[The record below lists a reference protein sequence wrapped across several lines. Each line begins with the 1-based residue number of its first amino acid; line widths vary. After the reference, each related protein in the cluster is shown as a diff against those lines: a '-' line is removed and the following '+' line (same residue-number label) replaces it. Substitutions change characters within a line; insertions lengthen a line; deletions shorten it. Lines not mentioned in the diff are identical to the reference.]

1 MGKIPRVPAGPVAE
15 RLGRRPHARFVVCTG
30 HAVVRNVSAGD
41 PLNLFIRRVKP
52 LRMDRAQ
59 LEAEIRAAFRG
70 VVLGN
75 GISLGQA
82 QVIDRTGDGFSD
94 DELAALLPE
103 HEVKNDWSQISYEEL
118 DSDCLLT

>member
-1 MGKIPRVPAGPVAE
+1 M
-15 RLGRRPHARFVVCTG
+15 
-30 HAVVRNVSAGD
+30 RNVSAGD